1 MRFVFPWPPSVN
13 LYWRHNH
20 GRTHISKEG
29 RRYRADV
36 WAIVASQ
43 GTNGLPLRGPV
54 RVEIHA
60 YPPDRRR
67 RDVDNIGKAILDALE
82 FAGVLED
89 DNQVAD
95 LRIVREGVVRG
106 GLVEV
111 EVVEVGNAG

>member
-1 MRFVFPWPPSVN
+1 MLPWPPSVN
-13 LYWRHNH
+13 TYWRHNR
-20 GRTHISKEG
+20 GITHISKEG

-60 YPPDRRR
+60 YPPDHRR

-89 DNQVAD
+89 DNQVSD
-95 LRIVREGVVRG
+95 LRIVREGVVKR

-111 EVVEVGNAG
+111 VVEEIE